1 MADPLARYQATL
13 EGLSEVIAGARLTL
27 LGFSVAVDAV
37 HQLTAEH
44 IATIYSCA
52 QTEDGKRGELCR
64 SIWALVRNGAD
75 GEVWVDWPQ
84 ASQWL
89 LSQFPTCYSA
99 GGNAGQ
105 VANALSVLGVSSLLA
120 LTDRSPT
127 QLATLGRSVRLAVLD
142 GSLVAPVDARPT
154 PEPGRAAHHVVEFG
168 VGTPLPPG
176 DDHESGVIERSGRV
190 IMRFAYDG
198 PAYDEYFVAAARE
211 HAATAGAALVT
222 GLNKVPPH
230 DVDHA
235 YQWCLR
241 RAVEWREAGVEF
253 VHHELSSYPRQGRTV
268 AELAPSVNS
277 LGLTEDELRSLTGSV
292 VDPAERATQLLTE
305 YGLDRVTVHGD
316 RWALVV
322 STADPRRELHTLL
335 VACLLAGARAQ
346 HGKPVRPG
354 ELPPLARLL
363 AEDELPPPVRRAGLS
378 SVCVPTLWQ
387 QRPVTTVGLGDT
399 FVAGTLLALGSTCPP
414 LAS

>member
-1 MADPLARYQATL
+1 MTDPLARYQATL
-13 EGLSEVIAGARLTL
+13 QGLGDVIAGARLTL

-44 IATIYSCA
+44 VETIYSYA
-52 QTEDGKRGELCR
+52 RTDEGKRGELCR
-64 SIWALVRNGAD
+64 SIWALLCNGTD

-89 LSQFPTCYSA
+89 VSRFPTRYSA

-105 VANALSVLGVSSLLA
+105 AANTLSVLGVSSLLA
-120 LTDRSPT
+120 LTDRNPA
-127 QLATLGRSVRLAVLD
+127 QLATLGDKVRLAEPD
-142 GSLVAPVDARPT
+142 GSLVPPADARPT
-154 PEPGRAAHHVVEFG
+154 PEPGRAAHHVMEFG
-168 VGTPLPPG
+168 SGTPLPGG
-176 DDHESGVIERSGRV
+176 DQERVIGRSGRV

-198 PAYDEYFVAAARE
+198 PAYDDYFVTAARE
-211 HAATAGAALVT
+211 RAATAGTGLVT
-222 GLNKVPPH
+222 GLNKVLPH

-235 YQWCLR
+235 YRWCR
-241 RAVEWREAGVEF
+241 QRVAEWREAGLEF
-253 VHHELSSYPRQGRTV
+253 VHHELSSYPRQARTV
-268 AELAPSVNS
+268 AELTPSVNS
-277 LGLTEDELRSLTGSV
+277 LGLSERELGSLTGSAA
-292 VDPAERATQLLTE
+292 DPADRAAALLVE
-305 YGLDRVTVHGD
+305 HGLDRVTVHGD

-346 HGKPVRPG
+346 YGEPVRPV
-354 ELPPLARLL
+354 ELPPLACPL
-363 AEDELPPPVRRAGLS
+363 AEEQLPPPVRRTGLS

-387 QRPVTTVGLGDT
+387 QRPVATVGLGDT

-414 LAS
+414 LVA